1 MTCKDCIRQPS
12 CRRAYDIGEFQENAE
27 KLCKLFMNCANIVEV
42 VRCGK
47 CKHTLTHTCAIT
59 GTKTLVCIY
68 GTKPL
73 AVLPTHFCGYGER
86 RDS

>member
-1 MTCKDCIRQPS
+1 MTCKNDCLHYNVCYYHIDEETPFS
-12 CRRAYDIGEFQENAE
+12 VTECNNFKNKTDF
-27 KLCKLFMNCANIVEV
+27 VEV

-59 GTKTLVCIY
+59 GTKTLVCVY